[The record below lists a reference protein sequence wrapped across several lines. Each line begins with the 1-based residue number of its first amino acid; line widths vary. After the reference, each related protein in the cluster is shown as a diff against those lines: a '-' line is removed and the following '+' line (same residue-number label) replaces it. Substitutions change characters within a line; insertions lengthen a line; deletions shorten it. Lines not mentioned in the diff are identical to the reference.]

1 MCKRCKHCGESNL
14 GVLITQVS
22 TIAARKLNG
31 EIVEF
36 FKESEEN
43 TQKEEVNFCFTCNK
57 PITEDDLVETVKCT
71 SCGKEVDH
79 VDGEGLCDECA
90 KVKAEAEAEAKKL
103 ASMTQEELIAM
114 IMAQKLGKAP
124 EIVSEPVAESAIEDI
139 TKAVEKT
146 EIKETAPV
154 EEKHSEETVEIATE
168 QSEEVK
174 EETTKKKTSR
184 KKAEPA
190 EVKEEEVVTA
200 NKEVIEKV
208 SNVTEAKEEVK
219 ERVVDAP
226 APESVDAGKVGIV
239 QDTTAPIDVDT
250 TVDNGSVEDQDIL
263 AALNNVK
270 LGDNGIP
277 DIF

>member
-14 GVLITQVS
+14 GVLITQTS

-43 TQKEEVNFCFTCNK
+43 TQTEKVNYCFTCNK

-71 SCGKEVDH
+71 SCGKEVNHIND
-79 VDGEGLCDECA
+79 EGLCDECA
-90 KVKAEAEAEAKKL
+90 KVKIEAEAEAKKL
-103 ASMTQEELIAM
+103 ANMTQEELIAM

-124 EIVSEPVAESAIEDI
+124 EIIPEPQAESEDI
-139 TKAVEKT
+139 AKAVE
-146 EIKETAPV
+146 ETPTPVV
-154 EEKHSEETVEIATE
+154 EETKADDTLEVATESETVK
-168 QSEEVK
+168 EVK
-174 EETTKKKTSR
+174 EETPKKKNLR
-184 KKAEPA
+184 KKTQPA

-208 SNVTEAKEEVK
+208 SDVREAKEEVK
-219 ERVVDAP
+219 ERVENAP
-226 APESVDAGKVGIV
+226 TPESVDAEKVGVV
-239 QDTTAPIDVDT
+239 QDAATLVDVDT

-270 LGDNGIP
+270 LGENGIP

>member
-14 GVLITQVS
+14 GVLITQTS
-22 TIAARKLNG
+22 TIAAKKLNG

-43 TQKEEVNFCFTCNK
+43 TQTEKVNYCFTCNK
-57 PITEDDLVETVKCT
+57 PITEDDLIETVKCT
-71 SCGKEVDH
+71 SCGKEVNH
-79 VDGEGLCDECA
+79 VNSDGLCDECA
-90 KVKAEAEAEAKKL
+90 KVKSEAEEEAKKL

-124 EIVSEPVAESAIEDI
+124 VTVPEPTIESESVSEPVTDVKDE
-139 TKAVEKT
+139 AVT
-146 EIKETAPV
+146 EIQEEPTEVVTET
-154 EEKHSEETVEIATE
+154 EKNS
-168 QSEEVK
+168 K
-174 EETTKKKTSR
+174 EEAPKKKCSR
-184 KKAEPA
+184 KKSDPA
-190 EVKEEEVVTA
+190 PVKEEEVVTA

-208 SNVTEAKEEVK
+208 SDVREAKEEVK
-219 ERVVDAP
+219 ERVENAP
-226 APESVDAGKVGIV
+226 TPESVDAEKVGAV
-239 QDTTAPIDVDT
+239 QDATAPVDVDT

-270 LGDNGIP
+270 LGENGIP

>member
-14 GVLITQVS
+14 GVLITQIS

-43 TQKEEVNFCFTCNK
+43 TQTETVNYCFTCNK
-57 PITEDDLVETVKCT
+57 PITEDDLIETVKCT
-71 SCGKEVDH
+71 SCGKEVNH
-79 VDGEGLCDECA
+79 VNDEGLCDECA
-90 KVKAEAEAEAKKL
+90 KVKTEAEAEAKKL

-114 IMAQKLGKAP
+114 IMAQKLGKASETIP
-124 EIVSEPVAESAIEDI
+124 EPPVEAEDI
-139 TKAVEKT
+139 AKTVE
-146 EIKETAPV
+146 ETPAPV
-154 EEKHSEETVEIATE
+154 VEETQVNDALEVATESETVEK
-168 QSEEVK
+168 VK
-174 EETTKKKTSR
+174 EKTSKKKASKKKT
-184 KKAEPA
+184 EPA

-208 SNVTEAKEEVK
+208 SDVREAKEEIK
-219 ERVVDAP
+219 ERVENAP
-226 APESVDAGKVGIV
+226 VPESVDAEKVGVV
-239 QDTTAPIDVDT
+239 QDATAPVDVDT

-270 LGDNGIP
+270 LGENGIP

>member
-1 MCKRCKHCGESNL
+1 MCKRCKYCGESNL
-14 GVLITQVS
+14 GALITQTS

-43 TQKEEVNFCFTCNK
+43 TQTETINYCFTCNK
-57 PITEDDLVETVKCT
+57 PITEDDLIETVKCT
-71 SCGKEVDH
+71 SCGKEVNH
-79 VDGEGLCDECA
+79 VNDEGLCDECA
-90 KVKAEAEAEAKKL
+90 KVKTEAEAEAKKL

-124 EIVSEPVAESAIEDI
+124 ETIPEPQVETEDI
-139 TKAVEKT
+139 TKAVE
-146 EIKETAPV
+146 ETSAPV
-154 EEKHSEETVEIATE
+154 VEETQVDDALEVATESETVEK
-168 QSEEVK
+168 VK
-174 EETTKKKTSR
+174 EKTSKKKASKKKT
-184 KKAEPA
+184 EPA

-208 SNVTEAKEEVK
+208 SDVREAKEEIK
-219 ERVVDAP
+219 ERVEDAP
-226 APESVDAGKVGIV
+226 APESVDAEKVGVV
-239 QDTTAPIDVDT
+239 QDATAPVDVDT

-270 LGDNGIP
+270 LGENGIP

>member
-14 GVLITQVS
+14 GVLITQTS

-43 TQKEEVNFCFTCNK
+43 TQTEKVNYCFTCNK

-71 SCGKEVDH
+71 SCGKEVNH
-79 VDGEGLCDECA
+79 VNSDGLCDECA
-90 KVKAEAEAEAKKL
+90 KVKSEAEEEAKKL

-114 IMAQKLGKAP
+114 IMAQKLGKASETIP
-124 EIVSEPVAESAIEDI
+124 EPQVETEDI
-139 TKAVEKT
+139 TKAVE
-146 EIKETAPV
+146 ETSAPV
-154 EEKHSEETVEIATE
+154 VEETQVDDALEVATESETVEK
-168 QSEEVK
+168 VK
-174 EETTKKKTSR
+174 EKTSKKKASKKKT
-184 KKAEPA
+184 EPA

-208 SNVTEAKEEVK
+208 SDVREAKEEIK
-219 ERVVDAP
+219 ERVENAP
-226 APESVDAGKVGIV
+226 TPESVDAEKVGAV
-239 QDTTAPIDVDT
+239 QDATAPVDVDT
-250 TVDNGSVEDQDIL
+250 TVDNGLVEDQDIL

-270 LGDNGIP
+270 LGENGIP